1 MVHAMGSAGSA
12 VPPVPPLPREK
23 SAAHAGIEGQLSASS
38 LDFQAP
44 GEALGQASLAGGGV
58 KGLQWLL
65 ATVDKEK
72 KEKEWLA
79 QKFEEKCVE
88 VQSLYQ
94 ELQRV
99 RMQLDHQQG
108 RAVSSS
114 SAFASPASPSRMS
127 PATSQEISPSSS
139 VGANSAIAQ
148 RRGLKLNV
156 ETNPKRS
163 PLTQPPKVVVQQAV
177 DGNAA
182 ALSRAKSSPALNE
195 GDPSREPMSA
205 LLRRR
210 QEDWTP
216 LPDTT
221 ATGEE
226 PLTPGLGKGRKG
238 ARGSLGSIGSV
249 SALQVSADK
258 VFSMDDCPASPK
270 RVRLASK
277 P

>member
-1 MVHAMGSAGSA
+1 MGSAGSA

-23 SAAHAGIEGQLSASS
+23 SAAHAGLDGQLSASS

-44 GEALGQASLAGGGV
+44 GEASLAAGGV

-99 RMQLDHQQG
+99 RMQLDQQQG

-114 SAFASPASPSRMS
+114 SAFASPASPASPSRMS

-139 VGANSAIAQ
+139 VGTHAAIAQ

-182 ALSRAKSSPALNE
+182 ALARAKSSPALNE

-216 LPDTT
+216 LPDATN

-238 ARGSLGSIGSV
+238 GRGSLGSIGSV

-270 RVRLASK
+270 RVRLPSK